1 MTDVFQIRYVSK
13 IKYVSKI
20 YSNKFEGD
28 IEKKKKRKRKSNK
41 FEKHRKAI
49 IYIDLSNVH

>member
-1 MTDVFQIRYVSK
+1 MTDLFQIRYVSK
-13 IKYVSKI
+13 IKYVSKTF
-20 YSNKFEGD
+20 SNIFEGD
-28 IEKKKKRKRKSNK
+28 IEQKTKRKTKSNK

>member
-20 YSNKFEGD
+20 YSNIFEGD
-28 IEKKKKRKRKSNK
+28 IEQ
-41 FEKHRKAI
+41 
-49 IYIDLSNVH
+49 

>member
-1 MTDVFQIRYVSK
+1 MTDVFQIRYLSK

-28 IEKKKKRKRKSNK
+28 IEKKKKGKRKSNK

>member
-20 YSNKFEGD
+20 YSNIFERD
-28 IEKKKKRKRKSNK
+28 IQKRKKKEKESQINLKSI
-41 FEKHRKAI
+41 ER
-49 IYIDLSNVH
+49 L